1 MKIDSEEDLINI
13 IQNKNFD
20 EIKEIFNKN
29 KLESNNLNY
38 FHETLFYLIKE
49 NYSLEIIKFFIE
61 QQIIFYRYQNI
72 DNTNLLYYSIEN
84 GNFKVA
90 KLFMRNGARID
101 NKENNILEYLFKKK
115 KFDSEKLVFVL
126 NIVKDASLC
135 TINLIC

>member
-1 MKIDSEEDLINI
+1 
-13 IQNKNFD
+13 
-20 EIKEIFNKN
+20 
-29 KLESNNLNY
+29 LESNNLNY